1 MNKQNKTYSYN
12 IQLGAFILFGLAI
25 LLTAIFFVGQARQIF
40 SQTFTITALFKDVNG
55 LQAGNNVR
63 FGGIHVGSISGIEM
77 LSDTSILV
85 SMDIES
91 STQKFI
97 SKDAKAIIGSD
108 GLMGNKLLII
118 SPGKGLL
125 GPIADKDQIASIHA
139 ISMDDIMDKLYVTAE
154 NTNLITTDLATISE
168 SIRSGKGTIGKLFM
182 DDDFANNLDKT
193 LLNVKKGTLGFSET
207 MEAAKKSIFL
217 KGAFKKD
224 KEKNND

>member
-1 MNKQNKTYSYN
+1 MSKQNKAYSYS
-12 IQLGAFILFGLAI
+12 IQLGAFILIGLSI
-25 LLTAIFFVGQARQIF
+25 LFAAIFFVGQARQLF
-40 SQTFTITALFKDVNG
+40 SKTFSITAQFKDVNG

-63 FGGIHVGSISGIEM
+63 FGGMHVGSISGIEM

-91 STQKFI
+91 SSQKFI

-118 SPGKGLL
+118 SPGKGTQ

-139 ISMDDIMDKLYVTAE
+139 ISMDDIMEKLYVTTE
-154 NTNLITTDLATISE
+154 NANLITTDLATISE

-193 LLNVKKGTLGFSET
+193 LINVKKGTQGFSEN

-224 KEKNND
+224 KDKK

>member
-63 FGGIHVGSISGIEM
+63 FGGIH
-77 LSDTSILV
+77 
-85 SMDIES
+85 
-91 STQKFI
+91 
-97 SKDAKAIIGSD
+97 
-108 GLMGNKLLII
+108 
-118 SPGKGLL
+118 
-125 GPIADKDQIASIHA
+125 A
-139 ISMDDIMDKLYVTAE
+139 ISMDDIMEKLYVTTE
-154 NTNLITTDLATISE
+154 NANLITTDLATISE

-182 DDDFANNLDKT
+182 DDGFANNLDKT
-193 LLNVKKGTLGFSET
+193 LLNVKKGTQGFSEN

-224 KEKNND
+224 KDK